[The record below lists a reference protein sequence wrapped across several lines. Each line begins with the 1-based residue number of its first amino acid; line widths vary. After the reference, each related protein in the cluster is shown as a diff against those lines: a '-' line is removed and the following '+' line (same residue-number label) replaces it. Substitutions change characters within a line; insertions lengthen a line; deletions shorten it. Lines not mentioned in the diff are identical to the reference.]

1 MATLGK
7 DRSILPLGKV
17 DLSKWIH
24 NGRSIQFTAVRSAPD
39 RSDDRFYFPA
49 PTASPAAPV
58 TLRSRRPV
66 ARVTCGTDES
76 LVVSVTYLRRDYGS
90 L

>member
-7 DRSILPLGKV
+7 DRPILPLGKV

-39 RSDDRFYFPA
+39 RSDDGFYFPA
-49 PTASPAAPV
+49 RTASPGGTGHPPQPPPRGQSD
-58 TLRSRRPV
+58 LRHR
-66 ARVTCGTDES
+66 
-76 LVVSVTYLRRDYGS
+76 
-90 L
+90 